1 MVVYRRKRA
10 RDTERRALYDS
21 HQLVSARI
29 CIRYS
34 TKLHQT
40 QEESGSMSGKSDIFV
55 DAAMK
60 PYNFYL
66 CPPLNRSE
74 RLVDMV
80 KDNGGRV
87 VHDFL
92 ENCIVISSPDYVVP
106 EDLKTAHIYS
116 YEVIQDSANRGAQ
129 QEFANYLIHVPT
141 KNRESVPH
149 QYSERKLHTGAG
161 SGNDLGG
168 VGGGSDDYNFDVHG
182 RVDVHGD
189 GESSGNGG
197 DGGHDDE
204 NRTEVGGAGVN
215 HLDVHGSEL
224 IFPHGKSEG
233 HIATYDDHSVRYF
246 TDEEDKVLMEE
257 IRKRHWM
264 GIKGHSI
271 YEAISKMPYFVSRRR
286 TPASLRERM
295 RTLKYK
301 VGYVYKVDK
310 KNRLLKDANGN
321 YIKTTQIASKLTPYT
336 AEDDLLLCKTI
347 YLKLDIVTDDKGF
360 ESVVFPTNFFDKFAI
375 VYDTHTPES
384 WRQRYKNYLSIF
396 GIANYIKYYIMEV
409 KNDEEPL
416 PANIANKEWLQARK
430 HIKKTDCPRL
440 YFPNI
445 PQENEFIDENLY
457 YIALPA
463 YDTKIFEF
471 DNPFRNIKKEESEG
485 FSPEPTPSSN
495 VGTAEETNETEKPI
509 EEATAGT
516 DYDSFADEPT
526 TEFIEV
532 AFKKSYRKYGPPI
545 DLAHVS
551 DKKALINIFKQIFSV
566 QGEKLA
572 PRELSKR
579 LLEEGVQEYYT
590 VFLIYRC
597 NSIKSLV
604 LESLL
609 NYVDTDGAE
618 LLVMKPG
625 IWSNKCIEMFEKH
638 DPKLEMILKRY
649 HGEKGYVKQARWLK
663 MSKMDFVR

>member
-1 MVVYRRKRA
+1 
-10 RDTERRALYDS
+10 
-21 HQLVSARI
+21 
-29 CIRYS
+29 
-34 TKLHQT
+34 
-40 QEESGSMSGKSDIFV
+40 MSGKSDIFV

-80 KDNGGRV
+80 EDNGGRV

-92 ENCIVISSPDYVVP
+92 QNCIVISSPDYVVP

-149 QYSERKLHTGAG
+149 QYSERKDQPGAG
-161 SGNDLGG
+161 GGDDLSGIGG
-168 VGGGSDDYNFDVHG
+168 TGDDYNFDVPGHG
-182 RVDVHGD
+182 HAGA
-189 GESSGNGG
+189 GEVSGNGNGNGNGNGADINDG
-197 DGGHDDE
+197 DDGVE
-204 NRTEVGGAGVN
+204 AEEAGSN
-215 HLDVHGSEL
+215 HLGVHGSEL
-224 IFPHGKSEG
+224 IFPHNKSEG
-233 HIATYDDHSVRYF
+233 SIANYDDHSVRYF

-310 KNRLLKDANGN
+310 KNRLLKDASGS
-321 YIKTTQIASKLTPYT
+321 YIKTTQITSKLTPYT

-471 DNPFRNIKKEESEG
+471 DNPFRNIKKEESDG
-485 FSPEPTPSSN
+485 FSPEPITSSSA
-495 VGTAEETNETEKPI
+495 GTTEMVNNTEKAI
-509 EEATAGT
+509 EEATAGS
-516 DYDSFADEPT
+516 DYNGFVDEPT

-545 DLAHVS
+545 NLASVS
-551 DKKALINIFKQIFSV
+551 DKKALITTFKKIFSV

-604 LESLL
+604 QESLL
-609 NYVDTDGAE
+609 NYVETDGAE

-638 DPKLEMILKRY
+638 DPKLEKILKSY

-663 MSKMDFVR
+663 TSKMDFVR